1 MAAHSIVRGF
11 MGEAYGDLAMAVI
24 RRGTRATPS
33 DHPGAGVL
41 AGGVRLK
48 PHRSNARLG
57 HGEGAKGMASRP
69 KAWSRESRSVL
80 LKWTA
85 GIVLFFL
92 VELVVDY
99 ITEGAERITTAYLSA
114 RSLVL
119 AFFWLIGAMFIW
131 RWGYIRALRRQN
143 DSNGVEK

>member
-1 MAAHSIVRGF
+1 
-11 MGEAYGDLAMAVI
+11 
-24 RRGTRATPS
+24 
-33 DHPGAGVL
+33 
-41 AGGVRLK
+41 
-48 PHRSNARLG
+48 
-57 HGEGAKGMASRP
+57 MASRP

>member
-1 MAAHSIVRGF
+1 MAI
-11 MGEAYGDLAMAVI
+11 
-24 RRGTRATPS
+24 
-33 DHPGAGVL
+33 
-41 AGGVRLK
+41 
-48 PHRSNARLG
+48 
-57 HGEGAKGMASRP
+57 RP
-69 KAWSRESRSVL
+69 KAWSKESRSVL

-92 VELVVDY
+92 VGLVVDY
-99 ITEGAERITTAYLSA
+99 ITEGPERITAAYLTA
-114 RSLVL
+114 RPLTL